1 MTTPVIGRWMLLLTL
16 LAPRFVGA
24 QPPQTEATEATA
36 ETPDSETEA
45 AAAEGD
51 LPATDEIPV
60 EAPPPP
66 KPPDGLL
73 PVMEIARLE
82 YAPTDRPKPLLHGQ
96 VLLVVSAS
104 GFVEAHDAET
114 GAFAWKLGLPGEEL
128 FDPVV
133 FEPAN
138 AEEGPA
144 APFAILLS
152 EPSGHVLV
160 IDGRTGNIQQETRL
174 PFELALPPV
183 RGPEQILFLA
193 TPSGDILAYDLERRE
208 VVFQTATGEP
218 PLALASTETL
228 LIVSGG
234 SQKLTAIDLPSGNLR
249 WSFVGRAAFH
259 APAAFGID
267 GERIYVGDN
276 TGEFFALEASSG
288 KVKFRW
294 STGAAIR
301 SQALVE
307 EERVY
312 VATFANA
319 VYAYHATNGD
329 EHWRSNLPGRPATRP
344 FRVNQRLMVATLD
357 GMLVELNP
365 ARGTIGQ
372 RYAAPGEIVH
382 APSLYLATPSPEELE
397 AELQAELAAG
407 DGDEDEDDALA
418 RDVNDPLAPPES
430 NFFDRLGMAPD
441 EPEIVFDEEAAGA
454 LADGES
460 PEDAL
465 LDDAEALPPREPMW
479 FERSRI
485 ALALRTGEVLLLQHQ
500 VPGATPPSATEEP
513 PAPDEDPAPTETPVY
528 PRNNALHPCKTEASC
543 VPFLTGRLSP
553 SVEAEWVPA
562 SFRAGTKC
570 ATAESGAGREAS
582 RMQWRFDTSVA

>member
-16 LAPRFVGA
+16 LAPRFVAA
-24 QPPQTEATEATA
+24 QPPQTTEAAEATT
-36 ETPDSETEA
+36 ETRDSETKA
-45 AAAEGD
+45 AAGEGD

-73 PVMEIARLE
+73 PVMELARFE
-82 YAPTDRPKPLLHGQ
+82 FAPTDRPKPLLHGR

-114 GAFAWKLGLPGEEL
+114 GEFAWKLGLPGEEL
-128 FDPVV
+128 YDPVV
-133 FEPAN
+133 FEPVKVD
-138 AEEGPA
+138 EGQE

-152 EPSGHVLV
+152 EPSGHVMV
-160 IDGRTGNIQQETRL
+160 IDGRTGDIRQETRL

-183 RGPEQILFLA
+183 RGPEKILFLA
-193 TPSGDILAYDLERRE
+193 TPSGDIFAYDLERRE

-218 PLALASTETL
+218 PRALASTETL

-259 APAAFGID
+259 APAAFGSD
-267 GERIYVGDN
+267 GERVYIGDD
-276 TGEFFALEASSG
+276 TGGFYALEASSG

-307 EERVY
+307 GKRVY

-319 VYAYHATNGD
+319 VYAYHAANGD
-329 EHWRSNLPGRPATRP
+329 EQWRSNLPGRPATPP
-344 FRVNQRLMVATLD
+344 FRVNQRLMIATLD
-357 GMLVELNP
+357 GLLVELNP
-365 ARGTIGQ
+365 AGGIIGQ
-372 RYAAPGEIVH
+372 RYTAPGEVVH
-382 APSLYLATPSPEELE
+382 APSFYLAKPSPEELD
-397 AELQAELAAG
+397 AELQAGLAEDE
-407 DGDEDEDDALA
+407 DGDEDDALA
-418 RDVNDPLAPPES
+418 RVVNDPLAPQDS
-430 NFFDRLGMAPD
+430 NFFDRLGMTAD
-441 EPEIVFDEEAAGA
+441 EPEMVFDEDAADA

-460 PEDAL
+460 LEDAL

-485 ALALRTGEVLLLQHQ
+485 ALSLRNGAVLLLQHQ
-500 VPGATPPSATEEP
+500 VPGATPPEATGEL
-513 PAPDEDPAPTETPVY
+513 PAPAEATPAPTETLRP
-528 PRNNALHPCKTEASC
+528 PR
-543 VPFLTGRLSP
+543 VPTKGRSP
-553 SVEAEWVPA
+553 SA
-562 SFRAGTKC
+562 
-570 ATAESGAGREAS
+570 
-582 RMQWRFDTSVA
+582 QN